1 MSKAFL
7 VMLAASIYAF
17 CFAWIHYEEKKAR
30 REANMPR
37 IISGKGW
44 AIIDGEYME
53 Y

>member
-1 MSKAFL
+1 MSKAL
-7 VMLAASIYAF
+7 LIALEASIYVF
-17 CFAWIHYEEKKAR
+17 LFAWVHYEEKKAR